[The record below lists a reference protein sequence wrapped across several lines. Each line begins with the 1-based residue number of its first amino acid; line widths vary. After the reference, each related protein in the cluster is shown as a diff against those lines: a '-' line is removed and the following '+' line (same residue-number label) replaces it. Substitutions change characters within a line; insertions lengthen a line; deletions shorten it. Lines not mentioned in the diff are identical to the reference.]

1 MKIPSDH
8 RTKTQL
14 TPMAAREEWTKLA
27 INSSIFGNCGFFKQR
42 EIVMDS
48 NWSIRNISI
57 KISIVL
63 RHWNL

>member
-27 INSSIFGNCGFFKQR
+27 INSSIFGNCGFFIQR
-42 EIVMDS
+42 EIVLDPK
-48 NWSIRNISI
+48 WSIRNIFI
-57 KISIVL
+57 KIIIVP